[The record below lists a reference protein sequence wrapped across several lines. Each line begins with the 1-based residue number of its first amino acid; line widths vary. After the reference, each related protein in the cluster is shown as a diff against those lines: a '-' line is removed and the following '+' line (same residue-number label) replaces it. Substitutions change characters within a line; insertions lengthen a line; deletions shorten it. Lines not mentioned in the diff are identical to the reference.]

1 MKILPLSLL
10 GLSYANNIYK
20 FCDIHRETVSVGR
33 QATTIS
39 SPEYPASFPVQTQ
52 CKWII
57 KAQGSGNVKIE
68 FLDWSVPSSPDGGC
82 RVMFVSILDSA
93 GSDIVTSDTQKK
105 GVNLCGQNPGT
116 FISSGSEIEL
126 IIHSDSHPS
135 GATDLRLFEARVSST
150 SEAPTPANPGK
161 NYSQGAIDRRFGAP
175 KPKAP
180 VAMPGQY
187 PNRMSQYPQPPVMGH
202 GMPRQQRPFA
212 TNMMPPPQM
221 APHRPT
227 PPGFNLKMA
236 DPMGVYE
243 RPVYEPA
250 FTRAPELP
258 GPAAG
263 VGLGGVAAA
272 RPNAR
277 RVNPL
282 SGIIP
287 KNHAK
292 KPGATREDKNGRVNT
307 KLISK
312 MQQLRKSGQLNGYI
326 NKLKQP
332 EVPMGPGVLAPG
344 ALPPPPQPPV
354 MNQGAPQVG
363 GVYNQNGQ
371 ISQNP
376 ILLKHLGNQPE
387 APLQQPMAPS
397 PTVPAEDNENMN
409 LVIMIGIG
417 TGVITLVSIV
427 IVLLFY
433 IHKRVKKQE
442 FQEHQITT
450 QKYMF
455 DHTVLSRGSTLAA
468 EGRKEPVDK
477 PRDFMDEDDVEM
489 VRAVCRAPSERRAK
503 PSSQAGFS
511 SRSSDSS
518 KDSGIDG
525 GSSSARTKSY
535 VMSLKS

>member
-1 MKILPLSLL
+1 
-10 GLSYANNIYK
+10 
-20 FCDIHRETVSVGR
+20 
-33 QATTIS
+33 
-39 SPEYPASFPVQTQ
+39 
-52 CKWII
+52 
-57 KAQGSGNVKIE
+57 
-68 FLDWSVPSSPDGGC
+68 
-82 RVMFVSILDSA
+82 MFVSILDSA

-105 GVNLCGQNPGT
+105 GVNLCGNNPGT
-116 FISSGSEIEL
+116 FISSGGEIEL
-126 IIHSDSHPS
+126 IIHSDSSPH
-135 GATDLRLFEARVSST
+135 GATDQRLFEARVSST
-150 SEAPTPANPGK
+150 SEAPTPANAGS
-161 NYSQGAIDRRFGAP
+161 NYSLGAIDRRFGAP
-175 KPKAP
+175 KPKAA
-180 VAMPGQY
+180 VAAVAGQY
-187 PNRMSQYPQPPVMGH
+187 PSQYPTQPRMPQYPQPPAMGQ
-202 GMPRQQRPFA
+202 GMPRQRPFA
-212 TNMMPPPQM
+212 TNMMPPQQT
-221 APHRPT
+221 AHRMT

-236 DPMGVYE
+236 DPMGYE
-243 RPVYEPA
+243 RPVYEAA

-258 GPAAG
+258 GPA
-263 VGLGGVAAA
+263 VGFGGVAVSGGAP

-307 KLISK
+307 KLISR

-332 EVPMGPGVLAPG
+332 DVPMGPGVLAPG
-344 ALPPPPQPPV
+344 ALPPPQPPV
-354 MNQGAPQVG
+354 MNPGMPQVG
-363 GVYNQNGQ
+363 GVYGQNGQ
-371 ISQNP
+371 VNQNP

-387 APLQQPMAPS
+387 APVQQSVAPP
-397 PTVPAEDNENMN
+397 PTEPAEDNENMN

-417 TGVITLVSIV
+417 TGVITLVSVV

-468 EGRKEPVDK
+468 EGRKAPVDK

-503 PSSQAGFS
+503 PSSQADFS

-525 GSSSARTKSY
+525 SSSARTKSY
-535 VMSLKS
+535 VTSLKS

>member
-10 GLSYANNIYK
+10 GLSYANNVYK

-57 KAQGSGNVKIE
+57 KAQGSGNVKLE
-68 FLDWSVPSSPDGGC
+68 FEDWSVPSSPDGGC
-82 RVMFVSILDSA
+82 RVMFISILDSA

-105 GVNLCGQNPGT
+105 GVNLCGNNPGT
-116 FISSGSEIEL
+116 FISAGSEIEL

-135 GATDLRLFEARVSST
+135 GAIDQRLFQARVSST
-150 SEAPTPANPGK
+150 NEAPTPANPGM

-175 KPKAP
+175 KPRAP
-180 VAMPGQY
+180 VAPAAMPGHY
-187 PNRMSQYPQPPVMGH
+187 PTQQRMPQYPQPPAMGP
-202 GMPRQQRPFA
+202 GMPRQRPHGA
-212 TNMMPPPQM
+212 NMMPPPRM
-221 APHRPT
+221 GHRPT

-236 DPMGVYE
+236 DPLGYE

-258 GPAAG
+258 APA
-263 VGLGGVAAA
+263 VGGAP

-292 KPGATREDKNGRVNT
+292 KPGATREDVHGRVNT

-332 EVPMGPGVLAPG
+332 EVPTGPGVLAPG
-344 ALPPPPQPPV
+344 ALPPPQPPM
-354 MNQGAPQVG
+354 MNQGSPQVG
-363 GVYNQNGQ
+363 GVYGQNGQ

-387 APLQQPMAPS
+387 APLQQPITPAP
-397 PTVPAEDNENMN
+397 TAPAEDNENMN

-489 VRAVCRAPSERRAK
+489 VRAVCRAPSERRPK

-525 GSSSARTKSY
+525 SSSARTKSY
-535 VMSLKS
+535 VTSLKS

>member
-33 QATTIS
+33 QATTIA
-39 SPEYPASFPVQTQ
+39 SPDFPGSFSVQTQ

-68 FLDWSVPSSPDGGC
+68 FTDWSVPSNADGSC
-82 RVMFVSILDSA
+82 RVMFVSIVDASSA
-93 GSDIVTSDTQKK
+93 DVVTSDTQKK
-105 GVNLCGQNPGT
+105 GVSFCGQNPGT
-116 FISSGSEIEL
+116 FISSGSEIEV
-126 IIHSDSHPS
+126 IIHSDSNPS
-135 GATDLRLFEARVSST
+135 GAVDLRMFQARVSST
-150 SEAPTPANPGK
+150 SEAPTPVNVGK
-161 NYSQGAIDRRFGAP
+161 SYSQGAIDRRFGAP
-175 KPKAP
+175 KPRLPAP
-180 VAMPGQY
+180 ALPQPRLPQHPQQAY
-187 PNRMSQYPQPPVMGH
+187 PAYPSMQQPAGGMRQRPFQQHAQMGAPPVMG
-202 GMPRQQRPFA
+202 
-212 TNMMPPPQM
+212 NMPP
-221 APHRPT
+221 
-227 PPGFNLKMA
+227 PPGFNLKSA
-236 DPMGVYE
+236 QPGAVPYD

-250 FTRAPELP
+250 FTRAPDLP
-258 GPAAG
+258 GT
-263 VGLGGVAAA
+263 GLNSMAK
-272 RPNAR
+272 RPSPR

-312 MQQLRKSGQLNGYI
+312 MQQLRRDGQLTNYI
-326 NKLKQP
+326 NSMKGP
-332 EVPMGPGVLAPG
+332 EIPSGPGVLAPG
-344 ALPPPPQPPV
+344 ALPPVPPQQPPSM
-354 MNQGAPQVG
+354 MNGPGGA
-363 GVYNQNGQ
+363 VYTPNGQ
-371 ISQNP
+371 VRQNP
-376 ILLKHLGNQPE
+376 ILLKHLGNPE
-387 APLQQPMAPS
+387 VTPS
-397 PTVPAEDNENMN
+397 PPPTPPTQPAEDNENMN

-468 EGRKEPVDK
+468 DARKEPVDK

-489 VRAVCRAPSERRAK
+489 VRAVCRAPSDRRR
-503 PSSQAGFS
+503 PPNSNIS

-525 GSSSARTKSY
+525 SCKAKSY
-535 VMSLKS
+535 TTSLKS